1 MAHEPLLAVRDL
13 VTEFRT
19 EKGPL
24 RAVSGVSLTIFPG
37 QTLGIV
43 GESGCGKSVTALSIL
58 RLIPDPPGR
67 IVGGQV
73 LFHGE
78 DLLTVDQERLREL
91 RGDRIAMVFQEP
103 MSALNPVFTV
113 GEQVAEVVRVHRGA
127 SSRTARQQVVD
138 LFRQV
143 GIPSPEER
151 FSAHPHQLSGGLRQR
166 VVLAMALICE
176 PELLIA
182 DEPTSALDT
191 TLQAQIMDLMRK
203 LSQSRQNMATMLISH
218 DLSLVAE
225 ACDRVV
231 ILYAGQVV
239 EEAPARPCFET
250 PAHPYTAAL
259 LRSIGSFAAGG
270 GRLFEIPGAPPDLRS
285 EFRSTRSA
293 PKGRE
298 DPEFGLRRCRF
309 LERCDRARQ
318 RCREQPPPLEERAPD
333 RLVRCFYPLDGA

>member
-24 RAVSGVSLTIFPG
+24 RAVSGVSLTVYPG

-67 IVGGQV
+67 IVSGRV
-73 LFHGE
+73 LFRGE
-78 DLLTVDQERLREL
+78 DLLTVDQERLREI

-113 GEQVAEVVRVHRGA
+113 GEQVAEVVRVHRGV
-127 SSRTARQQVVD
+127 SARAAREQAID

-143 GIPSPEER
+143 GIPSPAER
-151 FSAHPHQLSGGLRQR
+151 FSAHPHQLSGGLQQR

-182 DEPTSALDT
+182 DEPTSALDM
-191 TLQAQIMDLMRK
+191 TLQAQIMDLMRQ
-203 LSQSRQNMATMLISH
+203 LSRSRQNMATILISH

-225 ACDRVV
+225 VCDRVL

-239 EEAPARPCFET
+239 EEAPARTCFET

-259 LRSIGSFAAGG
+259 LRSIGSFDARG
-270 GRLFEIPGAPPDLRS
+270 GRLVEIPGSPPDLRC
-285 EFRSTRSA
+285 EVA
-293 PKGRE
+293 
-298 DPEFGLRRCRF
+298 LRRCRF
-309 LERCDRARQ
+309 VERCDRARE
-318 RCREQPPPLEERAPD
+318 RCRERSPALEEIAPD
-333 RLVRCFYPLDGA
+333 RAARCFYPLNGV